1 MLHAR
6 SLLAVIS
13 ATLALC
19 PAVAS
24 AQESR
29 IASLR
34 EAGRDGASTLQLGR
48 AMRRAGRFDE
58 AVRTLQGVRDAALRN
73 DALWEIARV
82 RFDQGVFQAAR
93 GACMAF
99 PMPSAHMA
107 LADLLE
113 HTQRETEAM
122 GAWDAAIDRAP
133 SDMTPRLRAA
143 ELAHRTHQNALAR
156 AYLDR
161 VLTDDPNSARA
172 LMLRGTI
179 AMEDGDRAAARQF
192 LDQSLHGNGEIDRAA
207 VQRMITELDTPP
219 RTRRR

>member
-93 GACMAF
+93 RRGVMSLGARSMAASQA
-99 PMPSAHMA
+99 PMASVS
-107 LADLLE
+107 
-113 HTQRETEAM
+113 RCVCSS
-122 GAWDAAIDRAP
+122 R
-133 SDMTPRLRAA
+133 
-143 ELAHRTHQNALAR
+143 
-156 AYLDR
+156 
-161 VLTDDPNSARA
+161 SARA
-172 LMLRGTI
+172 MCALASVFT
-179 AMEDGDRAAARQF
+179 
-192 LDQSLHGNGEIDRAA
+192 S
-207 VQRMITELDTPP
+207 
-219 RTRRR
+219 